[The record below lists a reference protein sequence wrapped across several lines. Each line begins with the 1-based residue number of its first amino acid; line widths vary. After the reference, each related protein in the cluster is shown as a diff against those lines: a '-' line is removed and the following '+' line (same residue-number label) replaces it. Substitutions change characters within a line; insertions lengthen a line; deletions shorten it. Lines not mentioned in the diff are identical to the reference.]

1 MGPMGPMVK
10 RVAGLTNDEA
20 TEVFISLFLALNML
34 RKESSSACGSERN
47 RRIFDPTVAARW

>member
-47 RRIFDPTVAARW
+47 RRKDF